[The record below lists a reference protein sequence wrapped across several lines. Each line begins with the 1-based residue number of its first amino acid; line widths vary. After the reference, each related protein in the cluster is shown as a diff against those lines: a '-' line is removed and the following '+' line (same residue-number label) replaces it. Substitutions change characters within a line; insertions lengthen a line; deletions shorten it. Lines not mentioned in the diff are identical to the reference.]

1 MSMLS
6 GVDCLVSVICPSSID
21 ESESVVSPSSM
32 NSSSTSI
39 MVWTGV
45 L

>member
-6 GVDCLVSVICPSSID
+6 GVDCFVSVICPSSID
-21 ESESVVSPSSM
+21 GFESDISPSSM
-32 NSSSTSI
+32 NSSLTLI
-39 MVWTGV
+39 IVCAGV

>member
-6 GVDCLVSVICPSSID
+6 GIDCLGSVICPSSID
-21 ESESVVSPSSM
+21 ESKSVISPSSIS
-32 NSSSTSI
+32 SSSTSMI
-39 MVWTGV
+39 VWTGV